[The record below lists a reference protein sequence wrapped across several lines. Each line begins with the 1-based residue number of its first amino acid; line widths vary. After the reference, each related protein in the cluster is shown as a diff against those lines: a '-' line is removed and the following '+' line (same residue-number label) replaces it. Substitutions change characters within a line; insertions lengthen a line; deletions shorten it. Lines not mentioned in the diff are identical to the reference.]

1 MKRTG
6 KNNGSSVSFYSSYLG
21 ELLAEKNSWTQK
33 VPDLTITLSKIGL
46 KIHIRKFLNI

>member
-1 MKRTG
+1 MAALLVFIIATKE
-6 KNNGSSVSFYSSYLG
+6 SFWPK
-21 ELLAEKNSWTQK
+21 KNSWTQK